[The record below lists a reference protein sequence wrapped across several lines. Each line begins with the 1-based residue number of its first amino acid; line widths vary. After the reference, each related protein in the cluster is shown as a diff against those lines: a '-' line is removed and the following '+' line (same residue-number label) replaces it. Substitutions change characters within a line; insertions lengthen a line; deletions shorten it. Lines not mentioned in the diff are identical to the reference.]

1 MTMKKG
7 KPKVLTEIKVNM
19 AEMIGS
25 IEAQKEVNLGN
36 GYILQTQWNILP
48 VEAEKQL
55 EEAGDLSIMAYALN
69 LIELL

>member
-36 GYILQTQWNILP
+36 GYILQTQWNIL
-48 VEAEKQL
+48 EAEKQL

>member
-48 VEAEKQL
+48 ACPN